1 MTYSL
6 LSNGAT
12 SAGFSRCF
20 SGGWGRLGVD
30 SRLTISLNP
39 LFFKANTDRRALK
52 SEALKRLLPIVLGL
66 LVGLLSLNPGHA
78 GPVAVAPTANL
89 TAGCL
94 DRYDPGIDYF
104 PEKAT
109 LTHAQGFTLEYF
121 QHYKVVMVTTPWPN
135 AREAFRYLLVQC
147 GAPVPEGFA
156 DAQVIQIPVRSVA
169 VLSTTHLPHLE
180 RLDALDRL
188 VAVSARDSV
197 YSPTVREKIAAD
209 EIAEIG
215 RGPSINLE
223 MILDL
228 GPDLVTA
235 VGHDQ
240 PQYNTHP
247 LLQRA
252 GVNVAVNAEYVEPT
266 LLGRSEWLKFT
277 AAFLN
282 RDGAAQREFAGMV
295 ERYEAYAA
303 QVREIPAAQRPTVFG
318 GFLHRDV
325 WYVPGGDSYIARLV
339 ADAGGRYLWADD
351 ARQASIPLSFEAVFE
366 RAGDAEVWFTS
377 GLDWFTRA
385 DLHAANERYGAFKAF
400 LEGRVYNINARLNEH
415 KANDYWENGI
425 VEPEVILADVIRI
438 LHPDRLPEHRLK
450 YYRRLP

>member
-1 MTYSL
+1 MT
-6 LSNGAT
+6 
-12 SAGFSRCF
+12 FSF
-20 SGGWGRLGVD
+20 SDVAVGDDSTRSVTEGWGGFRVD
-30 SRLTISLNP
+30 SGSKIPLDP
-39 LFFKANTDRRALK
+39 LFLSKAIAEQTPNKKPSAKTRMVIAF
-52 SEALKRLLPIVLGL
+52 GL
-66 LVGLLSLNPGHA
+66 LVGLLALNPGHA
-78 GPVAVAPTANL
+78 GPAAVAPMANL

-94 DRYDPGIDYF
+94 DRYDPEIDYF

-121 QHYKVVMVTTPWPN
+121 KHYKVVTVTTPWPN
-135 AREAFRYLLVQC
+135 ARESFSYLLVRC

-188 VAVSARDSV
+188 SAVSSRDSV
-197 YSPTVREKIAAD
+197 YSPTVREKIAAG
-209 EIAEIG
+209 AVTEIG

-228 GPDLVTA
+228 GPELVTA

-240 PQYNTHP
+240 PQYNIHP
-247 LLQRA
+247 LLRRA
-252 GVNVAVNAEYVEPT
+252 GINVAVNAEYVEPT

-282 RDGAAQREFAGMV
+282 LDGRAQREFAGMV

-303 QVREIPAAQRPTVFG
+303 RVREIPAAQKPSVFG
-318 GFLHRDV
+318 GFLQRDV

-351 ARQASIPLSFEAVFE
+351 AWQASIPLSFEAVFE

-377 GLDWFTRA
+377 GLDWFARA

-400 LEGRVYNINARLNEH
+400 REGRVYNINARLNEH
-415 KANDYWENGI
+415 KANDYWEMGI
-425 VEPEVILADVIRI
+425 LEPEILLADVIRI
-438 LHPDRLPEHRLK
+438 LHPERLPEHHLK